1 MADFHTLVLLG
12 TTFLL
17 SALWA
22 AVFLVLVRLREG
34 ESETAPGGSRLGVE
48 LVWAVIP
55 ALIVLSVVVPAL
67 QSGLGPDSGGATDR
81 MAEVRTGP

>member
-1 MADFHTLVLLG
+1 MPGFHTLVLLG

-34 ESETAPGGSRLGVE
+34 EAAATSGGTRLGVE

-67 QSGLGPDSGGATDR
+67 QTGLGPDSGADGDR